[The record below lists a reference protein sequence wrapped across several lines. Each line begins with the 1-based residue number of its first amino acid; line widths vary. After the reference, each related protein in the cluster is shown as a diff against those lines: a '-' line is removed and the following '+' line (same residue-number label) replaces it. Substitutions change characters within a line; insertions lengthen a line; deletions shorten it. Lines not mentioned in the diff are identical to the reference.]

1 MIRLLIYVALILLL
15 GFGFAWLADRPGVM
29 VVTWQG
35 QQIEMSLM
43 VAVAGLV
50 TLIAVVLIGWWLIR
64 GVLNSPQTVTRYFRA
79 RKRDR
84 GYQALSTGLIA
95 AGAGDASTAR
105 KMNQR
110 TKGLLSADQEP
121 LIHLLDAQAALI
133 EGRNDEARSKFE
145 AMVDDPET
153 KELGLR
159 GLYLEARRQGATEAA
174 KHYAEQAAEAAP
186 HLPWAAEAALGFRSA
201 DGAWDDA
208 IRLLEKQRV
217 ARVLDKSEA
226 DRKKAVLLTAR
237 GMEKLEKGDV
247 AGARTDCL
255 EANKLAKDLVPAAVT
270 AAQAL
275 YRENSLRKGSR
286 VLEKMWRAKPHPE
299 LAETFVRARPG
310 DSTHDRLKRAQRL
323 ESLKRNHVESLYAVA
338 HAALDAQEFKLA
350 REKAEAAA
358 RIGAREGIYL
368 LLADIE
374 EAETGDQG
382 RVRHWLAQ
390 AVRAPR
396 DEVWTADGYVS
407 EHWAPVSPVSGR
419 LDAFEWKVPVEQ
431 ISGPVE
437 DGDAM
442 RARADLAIESLPPI
456 AAAATVEVAAQA
468 EPLVFASEKVEDVAP
483 EPEPEEQSGNVIEA
497 TVEAT
502 PDPEPEPE
510 PEPKPEP
517 EPEAAS
523 EPEPEPQADA
533 EPVAEAASTE
543 EPAAQDE
550 EPEEKPDSAADEAS
564 AATEAP
570 ETDAEPAKDSEPSAD
585 TEPKSESEASSGES
599 QDPEPQIEKVESEP
613 AVEKAAAGGETHIV
627 TDAVGE
633 QSDEEKEA
641 AFLSK
646 PPDDPGV
653 REDAEP
659 EEPKSRFRLF

>member
-1 MIRLLIYVALILLL
+1 MVRLLLYVVLVLLL
-15 GFGFAWLADRPGVM
+15 GFGFAWLADRPGDL

-43 VAVAGLV
+43 VAVTAIV
-50 TLIAVVLIGWWLIR
+50 SLIAIIIFGWWLIR
-64 GVLNSPQTVTRYFRA
+64 SIVTSPQVVSRYFRA

-95 AGAGDASTAR
+95 AGAGDAATAR
-105 KMNQR
+105 KMTQR
-110 TKGLLSADQEP
+110 TMGLLSADQEP

-133 EGRNDEARSKFE
+133 EGKNDEARSKFE

-153 KELGLR
+153 RELGLR

-174 KHYAEQAAEAAP
+174 QHYAEQAAEQAP
-186 HLPWAAEAALGFRSA
+186 QLPWAAEAALGFRSA

-217 ARVLDKSEA
+217 ARVMDKSEA

-237 GMEKLEKGDV
+237 GLEKIEHGDV
-247 AGARTDCL
+247 AGARADCV
-255 EANKLAKDLVPAAVT
+255 EANRLAADLVPAGVA

-286 VLEKMWRAKPHPE
+286 ILEKLWKADPHPDV
-299 LAETFVRARPG
+299 AETYVRARPG
-310 DSTHDRLKRAQRL
+310 DSTHDRLKRAQKL
-323 ESLKRNHVESLYAVA
+323 ESLKRNNVESLYAVA
-338 HAALDAQEFKLA
+338 RAALDAQEFALA

-396 DEVWTADGYVS
+396 DAAWTADGYVS
-407 EHWAPVSPVSGR
+407 EHWAAVSPVSGR

-431 ISGPVE
+431 IAGPVE
-437 DGDAM
+437 DGDVL
-442 RARADLAIESLPPI
+442 RASADRAIETLPPI
-456 AAAATVEVAAQA
+456 VVHEAVTVETEA
-468 EPLVFASEKVEDVAP
+468 EPIVFAHVEEAPPVETADSADKISDLEKPQEAAP
-483 EPEPEEQSGNVIEA
+483 EPEPKL
-497 TVEAT
+497 
-502 PDPEPEPE
+502 EPEPE
-510 PEPKPEP
+510 PELDVKAEP
-517 EPEAAS
+517 EPETDQASSS
-523 EPEPEPQADA
+523 EPVEEIKDGQAKSDKEPLADPPA
-533 EPVAEAASTE
+533 ET
-543 EPAAQDE
+543 
-550 EPEEKPDSAADEAS
+550 KDSA
-564 AATEAP
+564 P
-570 ETDAEPAKDSEPSAD
+570 LK
-585 TEPKSESEASSGES
+585 S
-599 QDPEPQIEKVESEP
+599 QDDAPVEGQIEKAEAEP
-613 AVEKAAAGGETHIV
+613 TVEKAAAGGETHIV

-633 QSDEEKEA
+633 RDDKEKEA
-641 AFLSK
+641 AFLAK

-653 REDAEP
+653 KETTEP